1 MLYVNLGVIAL
12 FIVLGIVFLS
22 GRGADLIAGYNTMA
36 EEEKAKYDERA
47 LCRFMGKLML
57 SLAACWAVSAAGL
70 LLERMAFF
78 WAGFALFA
86 VAIVFALIYAN
97 TGGRY
102 KR

>member
-22 GRGADLIAGYNTMA
+22 GRGAGLS
-36 EEEKAKYDERA
+36 RA
-47 LCRFMGKLML
+47 IIPWPKRKRRSTTSGRCARFMGKLML

-78 WAGFALFA
+78 WAGFAA
-86 VAIVFALIYAN
+86 VRRRNCFRAIYAN

>member
-1 MLYVNLGVIAL
+1 MLYVNLGVIAW
-12 FIVLGIVFLS
+12 FIVLGIVFLR
-22 GRGADLIAGYNTMA
+22 GRGYNTMA